1 MTSCPVIPGRIEKM
15 GHFFNSDPESTLL
28 PKRCCHQDF
37 FRKVRNMNLQFATDN
52 CSKSLTCRLTYAIL
66 FVLLLVWTYNA
77 SAQRFGDVSVA
88 CHTLEGETWHGYF
101 EYRLIV
107 TNHSPKAPHQVA
119 VSFSSDRYDRGT
131 YIQTLSRSIAV
142 SPGSTVTASM
152 LQPAL
157 PFWGHKGYIHID
169 GDRQEQSLS
178 VPYSK
183 HISDRYREPL
193 SILISS
199 SLNRDDLLNR
209 PWDKSKSE
217 LPPSWYD
224 KRRKRR
230 YSRRKKTQTETQLL
244 PNKDNLNLIHSEQTP
259 DLWSRNWLSYSRYDG
274 IILKNADMEAMPAP
288 VKSAVFSYVKCG
300 GTLTVLG
307 DFHKPASRIQ
317 TEQKHHSGAVI
328 YHTGFGQCVVLPVSD
343 IDEITDEQ
351 LKYLDEIWR
360 KTQLPW
366 RNIKDSESANK
377 YFPIIESTG
386 INIKGFFIG
395 MLLFVI
401 VVGPVNFII
410 LARKKKK
417 IWLMWTIPAIS
428 LFTCASI
435 FAYATLSEGFDS
447 DIRTSGFTILDETSH
462 EAVTLGITAFYCR
475 LTPGAGLHF
484 SNQTEL
490 TPMISKYD
498 QAGIPLS
505 IDWTADQHLKSG
517 WITARVPAHFMV
529 RKTEKRRERLELSFT
544 ERGNPMVVNG
554 LGAHIKKLWLSDQDG
569 RIYADNNIPAGSR
582 SAPRPTRMKA
592 APETDTDPFREIYTS
607 FSWKQNPEHLKNWAD
622 KHLRP
627 NSYIALLEGCPF
639 IEKGLADPDNLN
651 TDAVVFGIMKNQ
663 TNKH

>member
-1 MTSCPVIPGRIEKM
+1 
-15 GHFFNSDPESTLL
+15 
-28 PKRCCHQDF
+28 
-37 FRKVRNMNLQFATDN
+37 MNLHFATDN

-77 SAQRFGDVSVA
+77 SAERFGDISAV
-88 CHTLEGETWHGYF
+88 CHTLEGESWHGYF

-107 TNHSPKAPHQVA
+107 TNHSPKTPHQVT
-119 VSFSSDRYDRGT
+119 VSFSRGGYDQGN
-131 YIQTLSRSIAV
+131 YIHTLSRSIAI
-142 SPGSTVTASM
+142 SPRSTVTASM
-152 LQPAL
+152 LQPPL
-157 PFWGHKGYIHID
+157 PLWGKAYIYID
-169 GDRQEQSLS
+169 GDRQERFLS
-178 VPYSK
+178 IPSIQHSSSSYIK
-183 HISDRYREPL
+183 PL

-224 KRRKRR
+224 RRRKRR
-230 YSRRKKTQTETQLL
+230 YSRKKKTQPESLLL
-244 PNKDNLNLIHSEQTP
+244 PNKRSLNLIHSEQTP

-300 GTLTVLG
+300 GILTVLG
-307 DFHKPASRIQ
+307 DFCMPASRIQ

-366 RNIKDSESANK
+366 RNIKDPGSANRD
-377 YFPIIESTG
+377 FPIIENIG
-386 INIKGFFIG
+386 INIKGFFLG
-395 MLLFVI
+395 MLLFVF

-410 LARKKKK
+410 LTRKKKK
-417 IWLMWTIPAIS
+417 IWMVWTIPAIS

-490 TPMISKYD
+490 TPMVSRHDYR
-498 QAGIPLS
+498 AGIPCTV
-505 IDWTADQHLKSG
+505 DWTTDQHLKSG

-529 RKTEKRRERLELSFT
+529 RKSEKRRERLELSFT
-544 ERGNPMVVNG
+544 KQGNPMVVNG
-554 LGAHIKKLWLSDQDG
+554 LGAHIKKLWLADQDG
-569 RIYADNNIPAGSR
+569 RIYSDNNIPAGSR

-607 FSWKQNPEHLKNWAD
+607 FSWKQNPAPLKNWAA

-627 NSYIALLEGCPF
+627 NTYIVLLEGCPF

-651 TDAVVFGIMKNQ
+651 TDATIFGIMKPNE
-663 TNKH
+663 